1 MEQQTPA
8 APEAGTNT
16 ELGRALK
23 RIEELQEALESRVL
37 IEQAKGVL
45 RERFG
50 WDVDDAFEILRYA
63 ARSSRTKIHALAAQ
77 VVASDE
83 TPQSVVVALAHGAR
97 WRAAHMRERAEAQ
110 RQRASELEAR
120 VRSQRERMAGWPARD
135 GRTREEPPQR
145 RRPGQAL
152 RVIAPTYAAARQLL
166 QRTSIAFTAEVT
178 PSRDGRWEVNLY
190 ESSPTSSGVSEQLV
204 NRALGIVQEWVCELD
219 ARVEVVLG
227 DRRFTMHPC

>member
-1 MEQQTPA
+1 MEHETSTE
-8 APEAGTNT
+8 APVGPQE
-16 ELGRALK
+16 ELERALK
-23 RIEELQEALESRVL
+23 RVEELQEALESRIV

-145 RRPGQAL
+145 R
-152 RVIAPTYAAARQLL
+152 
-166 QRTSIAFTAEVT
+166 
-178 PSRDGRWEVNLY
+178 
-190 ESSPTSSGVSEQLV
+190 
-204 NRALGIVQEWVCELD
+204 
-219 ARVEVVLG
+219 
-227 DRRFTMHPC
+227 

>member
-83 TPQSVVVALAHGAR
+83 TPQAVVVALARGAR

-110 RQRASELEAR
+110 RRRAAEPGAGGRAR
-120 VRSQRERMAGWPARD
+120 RERIGGGRARD
-135 GRTREEPPQR
+135 GRARDEPQR